1 MAKQEE
7 MLAYVMEKADHAEL
21 CRRAIENCKGIIF
34 WMGEYEREF
43 SKLKEDGN
51 RLLHRQRMYRHKIN
65 IYREL
70 ARIVGKMKILGVDE
84 ITERISEGADCYV
97 KALYH
102 EMHCEEWHEKKGE
115 DDEG

>member
-70 ARIVGKMKILGVDE
+70 AKKKEEL
-84 ITERISEGADCYV
+84 ER
-97 KALYH
+97 L
-102 EMHCEEWHEKKGE
+102 
-115 DDEG
+115 